1 MILLRVYHWFFYY
14 LSLTL
19 FALFGL
25 ALNLFSLLAGWLMRD
40 ERVMQRLIHR
50 HFALFIWWMRIMRL
64 VDVQYRGFERLVG
77 GGQVLV
83 ANHPGLMDVTFIMA
97 RVPEAV
103 SIFKPAIGRNPVL
116 GAAARRAGYLAAD
129 GGPEVVRIVC
139 DKVAAGHTVVL
150 FPEGTRTPRGETI
163 GVMRPGFAWV
173 ARRTGVPVQ
182 LVRIQSDKPVLAK
195 GWKWWQLPDFPV
207 RVEVTLG
214 PRILVPPEKEA
225 AEAAASVRR
234 WYQTGE
240 DPELP
245 LA

>member
-14 LSLTL
+14 LSLL
-19 FALFGL
+19 MFALFGL
-25 ALNLFSLLAGWLMRD
+25 GLNLFSLVAGWLLRD

-50 HFALFIWWMRIMRL
+50 HFALFIWWMRTMRL

-77 GGQVLV
+77 GGQILV
-83 ANHPGLMDVTFIMA
+83 ANHPGLMDITFIMA

-116 GAAARRAGYLAAD
+116 GAAARRAGYMAAD
-129 GGPEVVRIVC
+129 GGPEVVRVVC

-150 FPEGTRTPRGETI
+150 FPEGTRTPRGEVV
-163 GVMRPGFAWV
+163 GLLRPGFTWV

-182 LVRIQSDKPVLAK
+182 LVRIKSDSPVLAK
-195 GWKWWQLPDFPV
+195 GWTWWKTPHFPV
-207 RVEVTLG
+207 QVEVTLG
-214 PRILVPPEKEA
+214 PRILIPPERDA
-225 AEAAASVRR
+225 AEAADCVRR
-234 WYQTGE
+234 WFQTGE
-240 DPELP
+240 GPELP